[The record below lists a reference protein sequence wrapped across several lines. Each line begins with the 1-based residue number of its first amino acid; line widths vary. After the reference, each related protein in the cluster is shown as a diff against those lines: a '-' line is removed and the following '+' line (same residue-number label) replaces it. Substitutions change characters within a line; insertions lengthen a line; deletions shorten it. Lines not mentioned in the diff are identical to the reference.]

1 MKNTAGKKRLRN
13 SISTEIIQKVII
25 KITVMTRSLINL
37 SVNTLLVMV
46 SALVRQDL
54 GLYRDMG
61 RVSQ

>member
-25 KITVMTRSLINL
+25 RITVMTRSLIKL

-46 SALVRQDL
+46 SAFVRQCFE
-54 GLYRDMG
+54 LYRDMG